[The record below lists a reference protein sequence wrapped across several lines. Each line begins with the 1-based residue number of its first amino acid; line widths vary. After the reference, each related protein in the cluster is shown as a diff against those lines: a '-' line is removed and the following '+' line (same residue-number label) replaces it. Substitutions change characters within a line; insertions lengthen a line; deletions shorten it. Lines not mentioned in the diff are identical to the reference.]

1 MVGKVEVKSFEKEY
15 RQVCCRRQCSQSR
28 SSPPG
33 SGEVASSGDDRQ
45 TTGADHPV
53 AFQRTSMATESELV
67 KLPSGVSLE
76 TKLHSPETPTKEDRA
91 GLAVLLHPW
100 SWLGGRMEDQ
110 CEPSLITTILN
121 LKN

>member
-1 MVGKVEVKSFEKEY
+1 MEADDGNRRAEHLP
-15 RQVCCRRQCSQSR
+15 QVAGWTERALITPQN
-28 SSPPG
+28 P
-33 SGEVASSGDDRQ
+33 A
-45 TTGADHPV
+45 TT
-53 AFQRTSMATESELV
+53 FQGTSMTTEREVV

-76 TKLHSPETPTKEDRA
+76 AKLHSPEAPTSEGSA

-110 CEPSLITTILN
+110 CELPLIVSTLN

>member
-1 MVGKVEVKSFEKEY
+1 MTTE
-15 RQVCCRRQCSQSR
+15 R
-28 SSPPG
+28 
-33 SGEVASSGDDRQ
+33 EVA
-45 TTGADHPV
+45 
-53 AFQRTSMATESELV
+53 

-76 TKLHSPETPTKEDRA
+76 VKLHSPETPTSEGSA

-110 CEPSLITTILN
+110 CGPSFITLVLN